1 MATIGLRD
9 LYRAPITIGTSG
21 AEEYGTPV
29 RMAKAISAELSV
41 EVAEA
46 ILYADD
52 GADEVV
58 KEFVSGEIT
67 LNVNDLLPA
76 DLAALLGQKQDT
88 DKVVYGSDSDEAP
101 YTAIGFRAK
110 KAGGTYKYIWLYKVK
125 FAIPDENYTTKGDS
139 IEFTTP
145 EIVGQFI
152 KRSDGLWKAEH
163 VAEPTNSVAAAWF
176 TSVREPNNAGGYS
189 NIERR
194 NGGKSEKG
202 FPPYSAMSAIK
213 DGRFPI
219 MLDKERH
226 LLFSLNAID
235 EMQDK
240 FGGFDRLDTVL
251 SGKDSIKNLRWLL
264 TVLLNEGAADDEEP
278 LTEKQVGKL
287 IHTGNFADVKAA
299 IFKSFSMGNNGTP
312 EPPERDEEEEDDE
325 EDIEKNATA
334 GKE

>member
-1 MATIGLRD
+1 MLFR
-9 LYRAPITIGTSG
+9 S
-21 AEEYGTPV
+21 
-29 RMAKAISAELSV
+29 
-41 EVAEA
+41 
-46 ILYADD
+46 LYADD

-163 VAEPTNSVAAAWF
+163 VAEPTNSVATAWF
-176 TSVREPNNAGGYS
+176 TSVREPNNAGG
-189 NIERR
+189 
-194 NGGKSEKG
+194 
-202 FPPYSAMSAIK
+202 
-213 DGRFPI
+213 
-219 MLDKERH
+219 
-226 LLFSLNAID
+226 
-235 EMQDK
+235 
-240 FGGFDRLDTVL
+240 
-251 SGKDSIKNLRWLL
+251 
-264 TVLLNEGAADDEEP
+264 
-278 LTEKQVGKL
+278 
-287 IHTGNFADVKAA
+287 
-299 IFKSFSMGNNGTP
+299 
-312 EPPERDEEEEDDE
+312 
-325 EDIEKNATA
+325 
-334 GKE
+334 

>member
-76 DLAALLGQKQDT
+76 DLAALLGQKQDA
-88 DKVVYGSDSDEAP
+88 DKVVYGADTDEAP
-101 YTAIGFRAK
+101 YFAIDFRAK

-125 FAIPDENYTTKGDS
+125 FAVPDENYTTKGDS

-163 VAEPTNSVAAAWF
+163 VAEPTNSVATAWF
-176 TSVREPNNAGGYS
+176 TTVREPNNAGS
-189 NIERR
+189 
-194 NGGKSEKG
+194 
-202 FPPYSAMSAIK
+202 
-213 DGRFPI
+213 
-219 MLDKERH
+219 
-226 LLFSLNAID
+226 
-235 EMQDK
+235 
-240 FGGFDRLDTVL
+240 
-251 SGKDSIKNLRWLL
+251 
-264 TVLLNEGAADDEEP
+264 
-278 LTEKQVGKL
+278 
-287 IHTGNFADVKAA
+287 
-299 IFKSFSMGNNGTP
+299 
-312 EPPERDEEEEDDE
+312 
-325 EDIEKNATA
+325 
-334 GKE
+334 

>member
-125 FAIPDENYTTKGDS
+125 FAIPMKLHHEGRQYRIYYAGDRRTVYQA
-139 IEFTTP
+139 FRR
-145 EIVGQFI
+145 IV
-152 KRSDGLWKAEH
+152 
-163 VAEPTNSVAAAWF
+163 
-176 TSVREPNNAGGYS
+176 
-189 NIERR
+189 
-194 NGGKSEKG
+194 
-202 FPPYSAMSAIK
+202 
-213 DGRFPI
+213 
-219 MLDKERH
+219 
-226 LLFSLNAID
+226 
-235 EMQDK
+235 
-240 FGGFDRLDTVL
+240 
-251 SGKDSIKNLRWLL
+251 
-264 TVLLNEGAADDEEP
+264 EG
-278 LTEKQVGKL
+278 
-287 IHTGNFADVKAA
+287 
-299 IFKSFSMGNNGTP
+299 
-312 EPPERDEEEEDDE
+312 
-325 EDIEKNATA
+325 
-334 GKE
+334 

>member
-163 VAEPTNSVAAAWF
+163 VAEPTNSVATAWF
-176 TSVREPNNAGGYS
+176 TSVREPNNRAVNRISKGG
-189 NIERR
+189 
-194 NGGKSEKG
+194 
-202 FPPYSAMSAIK
+202 
-213 DGRFPI
+213 
-219 MLDKERH
+219 
-226 LLFSLNAID
+226 
-235 EMQDK
+235 
-240 FGGFDRLDTVL
+240 
-251 SGKDSIKNLRWLL
+251 
-264 TVLLNEGAADDEEP
+264 
-278 LTEKQVGKL
+278 
-287 IHTGNFADVKAA
+287 
-299 IFKSFSMGNNGTP
+299 
-312 EPPERDEEEEDDE
+312 
-325 EDIEKNATA
+325 TA
-334 GKE
+334 GSLKRLPALFCYERN

>member
-41 EVAEA
+41 EV
-46 ILYADD
+46 
-52 GADEVV
+52 DEVV

-163 VAEPTNSVAAAWF
+163 VAEPTNSVATAWF
-176 TSVREPNNAGGYS
+176 TSVREPNNAGG
-189 NIERR
+189 
-194 NGGKSEKG
+194 
-202 FPPYSAMSAIK
+202 
-213 DGRFPI
+213 
-219 MLDKERH
+219 
-226 LLFSLNAID
+226 
-235 EMQDK
+235 
-240 FGGFDRLDTVL
+240 
-251 SGKDSIKNLRWLL
+251 
-264 TVLLNEGAADDEEP
+264 
-278 LTEKQVGKL
+278 
-287 IHTGNFADVKAA
+287 
-299 IFKSFSMGNNGTP
+299 
-312 EPPERDEEEEDDE
+312 
-325 EDIEKNATA
+325 
-334 GKE
+334 